1 MKSFLLLTFLATAF
15 AGFCQQTGLVTK
27 VIDGDTYKV
36 FMNGSLQ
43 TVRLLNADAPE
54 LGQFFG
60 RAASDSV
67 AALIQGRVVQLD
79 LHQSDLYGRRLV
91 NIYVNR
97 MSLDSLMIAKGWAFF
112 YYKYSR
118 QKELAVYEA
127 AAKIG
132 HRGIWQ
138 CLNNVPP
145 WIWRKL
151 NKRNKR
157 IYEVCRP
164 LPSGIMGGK

>member
-1 MKSFLLLTFLATAF
+1 MKSFLFLAFSVITLT
-15 AGFCQQTGLVTK
+15 GFCQLNCLVTR

-36 FMNGSLQ
+36 LYGGKIE
-43 TVRLLNADAPE
+43 TVRLLNVDAPE
-54 LGQFFG
+54 IGQYFG
-60 RAASDSV
+60 VAAKDSV
-67 AALIQGRVVQLD
+67 TAFMRNRMVEATLYETD
-79 LHQSDLYGRRLV
+79 LFGRRLV
-91 NIYVNR
+91 NIHVDGIP
-97 MSLDSLMIAKGWAFF
+97 LDSLLIAKGWAFF

-118 QKELAVYEA
+118 QKDLALYEA

-132 HRGIWQ
+132 HRGVWQ

-164 LPSGIMGGK
+164 LPSGTSDQ